1 VEPPEMPDMMRDEGA
16 DPELAE
22 QGLGSGFVCQ
32 AGGKRSLV
40 LDLGKPDGIRAAL
53 KLVEGADV
61 LVENYRKGTLER
73 LGLGYDVVRKARPD
87 IIYCSLT
94 GFGQT
99 GPKAEH
105 PAYDPV
111 IQAYSGL
118 MAANGTTEINPVRV
132 GPPAIDYGTGAQA
145 AFAIASALFHRA
157 RTGEGQR
164 IDVAMADAALM
175 MMSMPVMATQ
185 VLGRTPVPFGNE
197 TPGKPAYSCHDTAD
211 GLLFIGAATQR
222 QVVRTWRALGEA
234 AIADER
240 EAMTRA
246 ELDAVAEPDR
256 ARLAGILLDWPADYW
271 EQCLND
277 AGVPAARVRRIDEA
291 LAEEQTATRGVM
303 AQSELQ
309 SGGRTLSFPVAAF
322 GFEHGGPALSGPPP
336 RHGQHSREVL
346 AEAGFSAEEIEGL
359 VASGTVG

>member
-1 VEPPEMPDMMRDEGA
+1 MTAGARPFEGIRVLNFTHVLAGPFSTYQLAVLGADVIKVEPPEMPDMMRDEDA
-16 DPELAE
+16 DHELAQ
-22 QGLGSGFVCQ
+22 QGLGSGFICQ
-32 AGGKRSLV
+32 AAGKRSLI
-40 LDLGKPDGIRAAL
+40 LDLGKPDGLETAH
-53 KLVEGADV
+53 KLVAGSDV

-73 LGLGYDVVRKARPD
+73 LGLGYDAVRKVRPD

-99 GPKAEH
+99 GPKADH

-111 IQAYSGL
+111 IPAYSGL
-118 MAANGTTEINPVRV
+118 MAANGTAEVNPVRV

-185 VLGRTPVPFGNE
+185 VLGRRPVPFGNE
-197 TPGKPAYSCHDTAD
+197 APQKPAYSCHDTAD
-211 GLLFIGAATQR
+211 GPLFIGAATQR

-240 EAMTRA
+240 ENMTRA
-246 ELDAVAEPDR
+246 ELDAVA
-256 ARLAGILLDWPADYW
+256 
-271 EQCLND
+271 
-277 AGVPAARVRRIDEA
+277 GVPTARVRRIDEA
-291 LAEEQTATRGVM
+291 LAEDQTATRGVM

-309 SGGRTLSFPVAAF
+309 SGGKKTLN
-322 GFEHGGPALSGPPP
+322 SG
-336 RHGQHSREVL
+336 R
-346 AEAGFSAEEIEGL
+346 GL
-359 VASGTVG
+359 WI